1 MLGDKGVKMNRSH
14 VTRGVDAEHG
24 DQEVVVGGVDGVGQ
38 GERLVDLNGLA
49 SGTDGVEDVEE
60 GVTIRR

>member
-1 MLGDKGVKMNRSH
+1 MKGRH
-14 VTRGVDAEHG
+14 VTRRVDADHS
-24 DQEVVVGGVDGVGQ
+24 DQEVVVGGVDGVGK

-60 GVTIRR
+60 GVTIQR